1 MSLSRQHYKSGIPKN
16 KMETLM
22 IRWTREQN
30 KENILYWFKRLPSQ
44 RRTEVRAEVCIYFI
58 LKDKND
64 HLYHWYEDLVQP
76 FMP

>member
-1 MSLSRQHYKSGIPKN
+1 MSLSGEHYKSGIPKN

-30 KENILYWFKRLPSQ
+30 EENILYWFKRLPSQ
-44 RRTEVRAEVCIYFI
+44 RRTEVCAEVCIYFI
-58 LKDKND
+58 LKDKDD